1 MKVSIEW
8 LEQFLPGEAL
18 DPERCAEALTMAGL
32 PVEHIEQVGD
42 DIVLDVEVTSNRSD
56 CLSVFGVAAELS
68 ALLDRPL
75 RVDPV
80 SRPDAG
86 HEEVSSAVGVSI
98 ERLDLCPCFAARV
111 IKGVKVGPSPDW
123 MRRRLEA
130 IGCRSISNIVDVT
143 NYVLFELGQPLHAF
157 DYDGLLGGKIV
168 VRTAR
173 EGEIITS
180 IDGHN
185 RKLDPSMLVICDGA
199 RPVALAGVM
208 GGAQTEVSDRTMNV
222 LLESARFD
230 PLSIRSTARKL
241 AMKSDSSY
249 RFERG
254 IDPTLADRAS
264 LRAAELILLTAGG
277 DLLNG
282 VAAAGAPGYEPVTL
296 AMRLSH
302 ANRLLGFELSPDDV
316 VNAFERLRLQPTRDG
331 DEIRVSVPGNRLD
344 LRIETDL
351 VEEAARVIGYDRIPM
366 RESIQVTLQPS
377 DPKRVAHTLVRN
389 VLASAGCY
397 EAVTFSFVSDALAGD
412 FLPDTAGRLQ
422 NRADLMEE

>member
-1 MKVSIEW
+1 
-8 LEQFLPGEAL
+8 
-18 DPERCAEALTMAGL
+18 
-32 PVEHIEQVGD
+32 
-42 DIVLDVEVTSNRSD
+42 
-56 CLSVFGVAAELS
+56 VFGVAAELS

-86 HEEVSSAVGVSI
+86 HEEVSTAVGVSI
-98 ERLDLCPCFAARV
+98 ERLDLCPYYTARV

-157 DYDGLLGGKIV
+157 DYDGLLGGKII
-168 VRTAR
+168 VRSAR
-173 EGEIITS
+173 DGQMITS
-180 IDGHN
+180 IDGHS
-185 RKLDPSMLVICDGA
+185 RKLDPSMLVICDAA

-208 GGAQTEVSDRTMNV
+208 GGAQTEISDRTVNV

-254 IDPTLADRAS
+254 LDPTLADRAS
-264 LRAAELILLTAGG
+264 LRAAELILQTAGG

-282 VAAAGAPGYEPVTL
+282 FAAAGAPGYEPIKL
-296 AMRLSH
+296 SMRLSY
-302 ANRLLGFELSPDDV
+302 ANRLLVF
-316 VNAFERLRLQPTRDG
+316 
-331 DEIRVSVPGNRLD
+331 
-344 LRIETDL
+344 
-351 VEEAARVIGYDRIPM
+351 
-366 RESIQVTLQPS
+366 
-377 DPKRVAHTLVRN
+377 
-389 VLASAGCY
+389 
-397 EAVTFSFVSDALAGD
+397 
-412 FLPDTAGRLQ
+412 
-422 NRADLMEE
+422 